1 MLLCVIVLL
10 CYVVLLCD
18 IVLLLCHCCVKVVSG
33 GSAPTAALAQ
43 PTAVPIHDC
52 DVQGFRIIGFV
63 VVYDVSGLRMA
74 CAVNIVIYYDDISI
88 RSCTIAGSLFHGF
101 DVAPCAVPAASPCA
115 YGS

>member
-18 IVLLLCHCCVKVVSG
+18 IVLFLCHCCVNVVSG

-43 PTAVPIHDC
+43 PTAVPIHDF

-63 VVYDVSGLRMA
+63 VVYGVSGLRMA
-74 CAVNIVIYYDDISI
+74 CTVNIVIYYDDISI
-88 RSCTIAGSLFHGF
+88 RACTIAGSLFHGF
-101 DVAPCAVPAASPCA
+101 DVTPCAVPAASPCA

>member
-1 MLLCVIVLL
+1 M
-10 CYVVLLCD
+10 
-18 IVLLLCHCCVKVVSG
+18 VSR
-33 GSAPTAALAQ
+33 SSPPTAALAQ

-101 DVAPCAVPAASPCA
+101 DVAPCALPAASPCA
-115 YGS
+115 LGHKP